1 MRLFKSFWMLVL
13 VLGLL
18 LVHPLV
24 HAAEEDETLHVY
36 FYHETTCGSCDGTSE
51 FFDIFNAQVG
61 DVKEDYLYDVQTVNT
76 FKEGGTERLEEHLKT
91 IGKSRADIS
100 LPCVIIGQE
109 VLCGLP
115 EIESGI
121 RALFLQYAKTPS
133 STYVDLPE
141 EGAEAQESDKDV
153 FADVEVPKDSAYLCG
168 FVTLS
173 CHDCEQAE
181 AYYETLPETV
191 QIDGKEYPLVIQLFN
206 IAEPEGLE
214 KIRAMFTAY
223 EVPEEDQ
230 LVPIVF
236 YKGGYIAGASNIV
249 EQLGSHL
256 TNGDLLGFRYPE
268 TASKVEPLQAKD
280 LPGIALTGFIN
291 GFNPCSISILFLLLS
306 LIMIDKSRI
315 LKVGFTFMAGKYV
328 AYFLLGIGLYS
339 LVAVLDFVW
348 FETVQKVITVIL
360 IGAAL
365 YLAVL
370 NLLDFFAV
378 RKQEYGKVKAQ
389 LPERFR
395 RFNNNLV
402 KKVLKDQNRK
412 WLLPIIFLAAM
423 VISAG
428 EFLCTGQIYLGT
440 IIYMLKRGTGGMTL
454 TVIAFLVY
462 ITAMCLPQAIMILL
476 VRGGANVI
484 SLTEETRKRFPII
497 KFVNF
502 LVFILFAVLLYRISF
517 R

>member
-1 MRLFKSFWMLVL
+1 MQYAKRVWLLVL
-13 VLGLL
+13 ILCL
-18 LVHPLV
+18 LVVHPSTA
-24 HAAEEDETLHVY
+24 AAEDEDTLHIY
-36 FYHETTCGSCDGTSE
+36 FYHETTCGSCDGTTE
-51 FFDIFNAQVG
+51 FFDIFNTQVG
-61 DVKEDYLYDVQTVNT
+61 DVKEDYLYEVHTVNT

-91 IGKSRADIS
+91 IGKTRADIS
-100 LPCVIIGQE
+100 LPCVIIGEE
-109 VLCGLP
+109 VLSGLP
-115 EIESGI
+115 QIEDGI
-121 RALFLQYAKTPS
+121 RALFLKYAKAPAA
-133 STYVDLPE
+133 TYVDLPE
-141 EGAEAQESDKDV
+141 EEGTKETEKDV
-153 FADVEVPKDSAYLCG
+153 FADVEVPKDTAYLCG

-173 CHDCEQAE
+173 CHDCERAE

-191 QIDGKEYPLVIQLFN
+191 TVDGKEYPLVIQLFN
-206 IAEPEGLE
+206 IAEPEGIE
-214 KIRAMFTAY
+214 KIRAMFSAY
-223 EVPEEDQ
+223 DVPEEDQ

-236 YKGGYIAGASNIV
+236 YKDGYIAGAANIV
-249 EQLGSHL
+249 EQLDAHL
-256 TNGDLLGFRYPE
+256 TNGDLLDFRYPE
-268 TASKVEPLQAKD
+268 TGSKVEPLQPKD

-306 LIMIDKSRI
+306 LIMIDRRRI
-315 LKVGFTFMAGKYV
+315 LKVGFTFIAGKYV

-339 LVAVLDFVW
+339 LVSVLDFVW

-360 IGAAL
+360 IVAAL
-365 YLAVL
+365 YLAIL
-370 NLLDFFAV
+370 NLMDFFAV

-389 LPERFR
+389 LPESFR

-440 IIYMLKRGTGGMTL
+440 IIYMLKRGTGSMTI
-454 TVIAFLVY
+454 TIVAFLVY

-484 SLTEETRKRFPII
+484 SLTEGTRKRFPII

-517 R
+517 M

>member
-1 MRLFKSFWMLVL
+1 MRFAKR
-13 VLGLL
+13 LL
-18 LVHPLV
+18 LLLCILCFLTVQPNV
-24 HAAEEDETLHVY
+24 YASEEDDILHIY
-36 FYHETTCGSCDGTSE
+36 YYHETSCGTCDGTTE
-51 FFDIFNAQVG
+51 FYEVFNAQVG
-61 DVKEDYLYDVQTVNT
+61 DIKSDYLYEVIEINT
-76 FKEGGTERLEEHLKT
+76 FKAGGTEKLEEHLKT
-91 IGKSRADIS
+91 LGLTRKDVS
-100 LPCVIIGQE
+100 LPCVIIGSD
-109 VLCGLP
+109 VLSGTP

-121 RALFLQYAKTPS
+121 RELFLKYAKTPS
-133 STYVDLPE
+133 ATYVDLSDEGSTE
-141 EGAEAQESDKDV
+141 ETDPDV

-168 FVTLS
+168 FITLS
-173 CHDCEQAE
+173 CHDCERAQE
-181 AYYETLPETV
+181 YYKTLPKTV
-191 QIDGKEYPLVIQLFN
+191 TVNGKEYPLVIDLFS

-214 KIRAMFTAY
+214 KIRAMFNAY

-236 YKGGYIAGASNIV
+236 YKNGYIAGAANI
-249 EQLGSHL
+249 EAQLGEHL
-256 TNGDLLGFRYPE
+256 TNGDLLDFKYPE
-268 TASKVEPLQAKD
+268 TGSEVEPLKAKD

-306 LIMIDKSRI
+306 LIMIDKSKI

-339 LVAVLDFVW
+339 LVSVLNFVW
-348 FETVQKVITVIL
+348 LETVQKVISVVL
-360 IGAAL
+360 IIAAL

-370 NLLDFFAV
+370 NLMDFFAV
-378 RKQEYGKVKAQ
+378 RKEEYGKVHAQ
-389 LPERFR
+389 LPESFR
-395 RFNNNLV
+395 RFNNNLI
-402 KKVLKDQNRK
+402 KKVLKDQNRR

-440 IIYMLKRGTGGMTL
+440 IIYMLKRGTGSMTL
-454 TVIAFLVY
+454 TIIAFLVY
-462 ITAMCLPQAIMILL
+462 ITAMCLPQTIMILL